1 MIEVLWSQILEPIRH
16 GDKDLLLVF
25 CPGALQP
32 SEHYLSLM
40 QEIQAQLS
48 LRLWVVILYNTSDQ
62 SLSTEKINCSLT
74 GVLARVKERG
84 FRPGSMELEN
94 LFIAGHRCGSTLFL
108 LSSAG
113 N

>member
-1 MIEVLWSQILEPIRH
+1 MIEVLWSQIMEPIRH

-48 LRLWVVILYNTSDQ
+48 LRLWVVVLYNTSDQ

-74 GVLARVKERG
+74 GVIARVKERG

-108 LSSAG
+108 LSSVG